1 MDEVENMVNWKNSIK
16 KIGIA
21 SGKVIV
27 KGAKIVAD
35 ETKKKAVTISR
46 KNQIL
51 DKMYPGTIRKLAY
64 EKGLR
69 PQSFDGGR
77 PTDDDYRRTI
87 MINVSLDDVID
98 FARRKRIPIREITE
112 KIDKDKA
119 EQEFKKLS
127 ENANIDEM
135 VKDVANAIKNF
146 KPSQNYKFEL
156 PYQAELVG
164 WLKHKFPSA
173 VIEKQRGS
181 ARPDIVVG
189 GIAIEVKGPTR
200 DKDLVTIADKCL
212 RYSKYFRQGIII
224 VLFNVSVNQYRYKDW
239 LEKLTDTFPQ
249 VIVIKK

>member
-1 MDEVENMVNWKNSIK
+1 MVNWKNSIK

-21 SGKVIV
+21 SGKCIV

-69 PQSFDGGR
+69 PLSFDGGR

-119 EQEFKKLS
+119 EREFKKLS
-127 ENANIDEM
+127 ENANIGEM
-135 VKDVANAIKNF
+135 VKDVVNAIKNF

-200 DKDLVTIADKCL
+200 DKDLVIIADKCL

-224 VLFNVSVNQYRYKDW
+224 VLFNVSVKW
-239 LEKLTDTFPQ
+239 LSL
-249 VIVIKK
+249 I

>member
-1 MDEVENMVNWKNSIK
+1 MVNWKNSIK

-21 SGKVIV
+21 SGKGIV

>member
-1 MDEVENMVNWKNSIK
+1 MVNWKNSIK

-87 MINVSLDDVID
+87 MINVSLDELID

-112 KIDKDKA
+112 KVDKDKA